1 MKPEQA
7 MQKAIQ
13 IVGRSNLARALK
25 ISPQAIS
32 QWKRVPAK
40 RVKAVERLTKHQV
53 LAAEMRPD
61 IFESEHL
68 SSIR

>member
-1 MKPEQA
+1 MNPEQA
-7 MQKAIQ
+7 MQEAIQ

-40 RVKAVERLTKHQV
+40 RVKAVEHLTKHQV

-61 IFESEHL
+61 IFEREHL